1 MTHVEDRALKR
12 REEKAKE
19 REARGKSAPEPKPM
33 AVEHIKLTDIYA
45 DFDFNARSKENVTS
59 EPDSA
64 PGGGLEDLSGSLR
77 TKGQDFPITVRP
89 NVHEKGREHVKNPET
104 RRLEWWWPPYE
115 LVDGFRRWV
124 SISGLNASEKLQEHS
139 KETGIPIVPNV
150 PNGHIAAEVRP
161 LDDREAVLLN
171 GRAAVGRNNLEPPDL
186 MAHVVKLTRPPFS
199 MSVGEIAEDQGAS
212 LTTIHKYATTGNAL
226 LPAIL
231 KHWRFGGELDGLV
244 TNRRASFEDVVEVA
258 KESHD
263 KQLQAYKECLVA
275 RKEKER
281 NVSWFNT
288 AERSALRMGAML
300 ARLELEGVIS
310 LKGKPWEECAFSLV
324 KIPVGVRSKPMVR
337 EKVGGALLRGYEAE
351 RARDATRKEST
362 Q

>member
-1 MTHVEDRALKR
+1 MTHVEDRAKKR
-12 REEKAKE
+12 REEKEAE
-19 REARGKSAPEPKPM
+19 RAARGKPPEAPKAQVVTHVP
-33 AVEHIKLTDIYA
+33 LTDIYA

-89 NVHEKGREHVKNPET
+89 NTHEKGREHRRNEET

-124 SISGLNASEKLQEHS
+124 SISGLNADEKLQEHS

-150 PNGHIAAEVRP
+150 PNGMVAAEVRP

-186 MAHVVKLTRPPFS
+186 MTHVVKLTRPPFN
-199 MSVGEIAEDQGAS
+199 MSVAEIAEDQGAS
-212 LTTIHKYATTGNAL
+212 LTTIHKYASTGNAL

-231 KHWRFGGELDGLV
+231 KHWRLGGEFDGVV
-244 TNRRASFEDVVEVA
+244 TNKRASFDDVVEVA
-258 KESHD
+258 KESHE
-263 KQLQAYKECLVA
+263 KQPAAYKEALIG
-275 RKEKER
+275 RKAKEG
-281 NVSWFNT
+281 NVSWFNA
-288 AERSALRMGAML
+288 AERSATRVGAFL
-300 ARLELEGVIS
+300 ARLELEGIVS
-310 LKGKPWEECAFSLV
+310 LRGKPWEECVFTLV
-324 KIPVGVRSKPMVR
+324 KIPVGVRGKPMVK
-337 EKVGGALLRGYEAE
+337 EKVGAAILRGYEAE
-351 RARDATRKEST
+351 KNRDATKRES
-362 Q
+362 QS